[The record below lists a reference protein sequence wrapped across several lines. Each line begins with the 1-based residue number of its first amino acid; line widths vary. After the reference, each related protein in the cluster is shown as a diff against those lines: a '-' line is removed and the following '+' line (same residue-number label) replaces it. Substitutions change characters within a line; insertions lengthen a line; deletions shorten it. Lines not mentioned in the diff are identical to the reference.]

1 MCNLWGACALP
12 GGHGASGWGKCEAH
26 VAPMRATC
34 TCGGRVA
41 HSVVRL
47 GCAHGC
53 REAQARWDVWC
64 PLSSSFV
71 AVIPQFGAPDSPINS
86 VSAFFGLPSAPLIIN
101 GMQLVL
107 HVRRPAPPLLLR
119 APGARPRRGLLG
131 NREASC
137 PMTGPTLCLSLQ
149 QYYACLCRFPLLC
162 LLLCL

>member
-1 MCNLWGACALP
+1 
-12 GGHGASGWGKCEAH
+12 
-26 VAPMRATC
+26 MRATC